1 MFILDVTNETKV
13 LWECK
18 HCAQMNEDDIIKFFS
33 ANEMKK
39 GLLCVHCHNEFYVG
53 MKLLDTRSPTLRA
66 PVHAAI
72 ELLHQVREFSG
83 GAAVTLT
90 SDFIAKID
98 AVLKTAAGG

>member
-1 MFILDVTNETKV
+1 MFILDVTNELKV

-39 GLLCVHCHNEFYVG
+39 GLLCIHCLDEFYVG

-66 PVHAAI
+66 PVQPAI
-72 ELLHQVREFSG
+72 ELLRRLRENRQVVRHLLPE
-83 GAAVTLT
+83 TLE
-90 SDFIAKID
+90 KID
-98 AVLKTAAGG
+98 AVLKTAGGG